1 MSSAQL
7 PPSNYVSVAWD
18 IRTES
23 GGLTITLLHRAG
35 IMSQA
40 GAGHVTVLTFDNYA
54 GYAEVEIALRANG
67 RLFGDVSI
75 RNVWD
80 WLRTEKIP
88 SRTTG
93 ASTTVTAA
101 FTPIEDTDTF
111 ETTERAGQVLSRTR
125 YAADNLTVL
134 QVDHFREDG
143 TLLLSDRRD
152 FRERG
157 ITGGRRIELC
167 DLAGAP
173 VKLWKFPN
181 DFYHWLLDRMF
192 GAVPT
197 TYIVDSKT
205 AVGMFVDYRRRNAL
219 TIHVIQG
226 AHLDAFTSDG
236 RPVLYEARKR
246 GLEKIA
252 AFDLV
257 ATLTPRQRHDITNIV
272 GASPNL
278 VVIPNSVPLPHPASI
293 TVERAVNHGIVVAA
307 FVQRKRVPL
316 AIEATAHAVQ
326 LGAHNLHVDIFGD
339 GETRPEVEAQIQ
351 TSSAQ
356 YVVTLHGYS
365 TTALENTKTA
375 SFILITSETEGTP
388 LVLLEGMAACC
399 IPISFDIRY
408 GPSDIIRDRVN
419 GFLVPDGD
427 TASMAAAIAE
437 LQSLPAE
444 KVSAMRQA
452 AMESVQSFN
461 DAAVL
466 KLWEKELTRAWKRK
480 QAVWWRA
487 LRKWHASHSEKK
499 FAQSAPEIGP
509 KAPPAA
515 RR

>member
-35 IMSQA
+35 ILSQA
-40 GAGHVTVLTFDNYA
+40 GAGHVTVLTFDNFA
-54 GYAEVEIALRANG
+54 GYAEVEYELRANG

-80 WLRTEKIP
+80 WLRTETIP
-88 SRTTG
+88 ARTTG
-93 ASTTVTAA
+93 ASTAVTAA
-101 FTPIEDTDTF
+101 FTPLEDSDSF

-125 YAADNLTVL
+125 YASDNLTVL

-143 TLLLSDRRD
+143 TLMLSDRRD
-152 FRERG
+152 ARERG
-157 ITGGRRIELC
+157 ITGGRRIVLC
-167 DLAGAP
+167 DHTGAP
-173 VKLWKFPN
+173 VKLWKYPN

-192 GAVPT
+192 GKNPT

-226 AHLDAFTSDG
+226 AHIESTTPDG

-246 GLEKIA
+246 GIESIA

-257 ATLTPRQRHDITNIV
+257 ATLTKRQRADVTSIV

-278 VVIPNSVPLPHPASI
+278 VVIPNSVPLPDPASI
-293 TVERAVNHGIVVAA
+293 RVERPVNTGIVVAA
-307 FVQRKRVPL
+307 FVPRKRVHL
-316 AIEATAHAVQ
+316 AIEAAAAAQ
-326 LGAHNLHVDIFGD
+326 QAGASDLHLDVYGD
-339 GETRPEVEAQIQ
+339 GETRLQVEQQIQ
-351 TSSAQ
+351 SSSAQ
-356 YVVTLHGYS
+356 DYVTLHGYS
-365 TTALENTKTA
+365 TTALENTKSA

-388 LVLLEGMAACC
+388 LVLLEGMAAGC
-399 IPISFDIRY
+399 IPITFDIPY

-419 GFLVPDGD
+419 GFLIPDGD
-427 TASMAAAIAE
+427 TASMAAAITE
-437 LQSLPAE
+437 LQTMPAE
-444 KVSAMRQA
+444 KVTAMRRA
-452 AMESVQSFN
+452 AIESVQSFN

-466 KLWEKELTRAWKRK
+466 RLWEKELTRAWKRK

-487 LRKWHASHSEKK
+487 LRKWQASNSAKK
-499 FAQSAPEIGP
+499 FARSAPEIGA
-509 KAPPAA
+509 KAPPAP